1 MHAKNRYLVGPSGRI
16 VGSRLPAALMT
27 FGGLLGG
34 PVLFVIGGISTETFV
49 NRAHRDDVLGGS
61 MLAAL
66 FLFFATGVTLVV
78 WIVSS
83 SRRLRE
89 AEPLALAGD
98 MAAADLARYP
108 LPRVFRP
115 DIRIRAFYTLGL
127 LAERRGDFVEAAE
140 LFALARDLRP
150 MVLGTEKA
158 RRAMVMV
165 LGHLAF
171 CQAAAGQLSA
181 AGQSLAAVHTMLPR
195 MGAGG
200 AFAFLVDD
208 SMWLGPVST
217 TTIYDVEPR
226 RDARAMVVLAGA
238 LLAFKNGHY
247 RACVDAAGPEVA
259 MLRQNLL
266 PDEGALY
273 ERVTAESL
281 ARLSGGEYR
290 GGGPSG
296 TGNEWGDKALA
307 PARHI

>member
-1 MHAKNRYLVGPSGRI
+1 VQPPNRYLVGSNGGA
-16 VGSRLPAALMT
+16 VGSRLPAILVT

-34 PVLFVIGGISTETFV
+34 PFLFVAGGIASETFV

-66 FLFFATGVTLVV
+66 SVFFATGILLVV

-98 MAAADLARYP
+98 LAAGDLARFP

-115 DIRIRAFYTLGL
+115 DVRIRAFYTLGL
-127 LAERRGDFVEAAE
+127 LAERRGDFPEAAD
-140 LFALARDLRP
+140 LFARARDLRP
-150 MVLGTEKA
+150 MVLGTPQA

-165 LGHLAF
+165 LGHLSF
-171 CQAAAGQLSA
+171 CQAAAGQLA
-181 AGQSLAAVHTMLPR
+181 ASGQTLAAVHTMLPR
-195 MGAGG
+195 MGPGG

-217 TTIYDVEPR
+217 TTMYDVEPR

-238 LLAFKNGHY
+238 LLAYKNGHY

-296 TGNEWGDKALA
+296 TGNAWGDKALA
-307 PARHI
+307 L

>member
-1 MHAKNRYLVGPSGRI
+1 MHAKNRYLVGPSGRA
-16 VGSRLPAALMT
+16 VGSRVPAALAT

-34 PVLFVIGGISTETFV
+34 PLLFVIGGLSTETFV

-66 FLFFATGVTLVV
+66 FLFFATGITLVV

-98 MAAADLARYP
+98 LAAGDLARYP

-115 DIRIRAFYTLGL
+115 DVRIRAFYTLGL
-127 LAERRGDFVEAAE
+127 LAERRGDFVEAAD
-140 LFALARDLRP
+140 LFARARDLRP

-171 CQAAAGQLSA
+171 CQAAAGRLTA
-181 AGQSLAAVHTMLPR
+181 AGQSLTAVHTMLPR
-195 MGAGG
+195 MGPG
-200 AFAFLVDD
+200 AFGFLVDD

-217 TTIYDVEPR
+217 TTMYDVEPR

-273 ERVTAESL
+273 ERVSAEAL

-296 TGNEWGDKALA
+296 SGNAWADAALA
-307 PARHI
+307 PVPPG

>member
-1 MHAKNRYLVGPSGRI
+1 MHAKNRYLVGSSGRV
-16 VGSRLPAALMT
+16 VGSRVPAALLT

-34 PVLFVIGGISTETFV
+34 PVLFVMAGISTETFV

-89 AEPLALAGD
+89 AEPLALMGD
-98 MAAADLARYP
+98 MAAGDLARYP

-127 LAERRGDFVEAAE
+127 LAERRGDFPEAVD
-140 LFALARDLRP
+140 LFARARDLRP

-171 CQAAAGQLSA
+171 CQAAAGQLTA
-181 AGQSLAAVHTMLPR
+181 AGQTLAAVHTMLPR
-195 MGAGG
+195 MGAG
-200 AFAFLVDD
+200 AALAFLVDD

-217 TTIYDVEPR
+217 TTMYDVEPR

-259 MLRQNLL
+259 MLRRNLL

-281 ARLSGGEYR
+281 ARLAGGEYR

-296 TGNEWGDKALA
+296 TGSAWADKALA
-307 PARHI
+307 PAPHA